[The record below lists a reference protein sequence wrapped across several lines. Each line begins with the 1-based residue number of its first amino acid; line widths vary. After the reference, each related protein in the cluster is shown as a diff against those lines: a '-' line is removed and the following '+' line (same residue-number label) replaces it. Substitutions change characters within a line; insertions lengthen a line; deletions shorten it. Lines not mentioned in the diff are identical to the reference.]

1 MAKSP
6 WFGGKAGGYEHE
18 LKDSDHEALISALM
32 EYDGAAVLS
41 GYDNAY
47 YKPLGAAGW
56 DKIEVPVH
64 CNAAGRTRASGLQG
78 AGNILVKQRRV
89 ECLWRNPE
97 ALRRIKNH

>member
-41 GYDNAY
+41 VYDNAY
-47 YKPLGAAGW
+47 YKPL
-56 DKIEVPVH
+56 
-64 CNAAGRTRASGLQG
+64 
-78 AGNILVKQRRV
+78 
-89 ECLWRNPE
+89 
-97 ALRRIKNH
+97 